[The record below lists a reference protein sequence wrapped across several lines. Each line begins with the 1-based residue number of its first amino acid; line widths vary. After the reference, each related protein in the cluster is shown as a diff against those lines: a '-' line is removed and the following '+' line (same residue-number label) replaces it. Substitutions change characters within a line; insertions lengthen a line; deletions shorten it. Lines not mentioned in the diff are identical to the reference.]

1 VVDIFEKT
9 GLPCFMGILQP
20 TLRTGEFPHFAIALM
35 NFGPMLNHLTYD
47 LFQFFMWAA
56 FGKMANR
63 WRKER
68 LGLPPVRIFRRV
80 EKLRIPVLA
89 AFSSHIIPKPADW
102 PDNAYVTGYWF
113 LEDTGWQPSTKLEDF
128 LHSGKTPLCV
138 GFGSTVDDH
147 AGEAMTIIRETL
159 LQMNQRAIVVGGWS
173 TTHLKEE
180 NNESFHWVDTVPY
193 DWLLPQVGAMV
204 HHGGAGTTAAALRTG
219 IPSVVVPFFGD
230 QPFWADRM
238 YKLGLSPRP
247 IPRRSLN
254 SERLRHAIRA
264 VIEDTTFRRRSA
276 AIGQKIR
283 MEDGVSSAVK
293 IIERYV

>member
-1 VVDIFEKT
+1 
-9 GLPCFMGILQP
+9 
-20 TLRTGEFPHFAIALM
+20 
-35 NFGPMLNHLTYD
+35 
-47 LFQFFMWAA
+47 
-56 FGKMANR
+56 
-63 WRKER
+63 
-68 LGLPPVRIFRRV
+68 
-80 EKLRIPVLA
+80 
-89 AFSSHIIPKPADW
+89 
-102 PDNAYVTGYWF
+102 
-113 LEDTGWQPSTKLEDF
+113 
-128 LHSGKTPLCV
+128 
-138 GFGSTVDDH
+138 
-147 AGEAMTIIRETL
+147 
-159 LQMNQRAIVVGGWS
+159 
-173 TTHLKEE
+173 
-180 NNESFHWVDTVPY
+180 
-193 DWLLPQVGAMV
+193 MV